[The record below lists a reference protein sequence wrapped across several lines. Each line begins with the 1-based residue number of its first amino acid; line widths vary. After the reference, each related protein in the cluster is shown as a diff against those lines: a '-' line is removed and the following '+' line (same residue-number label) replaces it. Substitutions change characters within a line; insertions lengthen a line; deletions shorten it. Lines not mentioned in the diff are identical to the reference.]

1 MTLTVTVTLPETA
14 FRSAERLARRS
25 RRPVQRLLSELLSE
39 SLAGWNEQAIND
51 LSDPELIRL
60 AQTQMTREQNSRLS
74 DLLDKQ
80 RESQL
85 SDDER
90 PELWALLRIYE
101 RLLVR
106 KAEALTEAQ
115 RRGLPLP
122 ALD

>member
-1 MTLTVTVTLPETA
+1 MALTVTVTLPETA
-14 FRSAERLARRS
+14 FRSAERLARHS

-51 LSDPELIRL
+51 LSDPELMRL
-60 AQTQMTREQNSRLS
+60 AQAQMTHEQNSRLS

-90 PELWALLRIYE
+90 PELWALLRVYE

-115 RRGLPLP
+115 QRGLPLP
-122 ALD
+122 AFD